1 MDLHLV
7 TRPAGDCVV
16 VAVTGDVDNFTA
28 PQLRAELEAAFDGDA
43 RGVVVD
49 LSGTEFMD
57 SSGLGALVGVSK
69 QHAESGRRLAL
80 VCPRPH
86 LRKLFR
92 ISRLDEVLPVFDTLD
107 EALRDAS

>member
-7 TRPAGDCVV
+7 TRRVGDSVG

-28 PQLRAELEAAFDGDA
+28 PQLRAELEAAFDGGS

-49 LSGTEFMD
+49 LTATEVMD

-69 QHAESGRRLAL
+69 QHPEAGHTLTL
-80 VCPRPH
+80 VCPRPQ

-92 ISRLDEVLPVFDTLD
+92 ISRLDEVLHVFDTVD